1 MQHMVHISSLV
12 ATDLGHEVLVC
23 LLRYLCYI
31 IPFAAALV
39 VAHFLLEIPREVFR
53 KMLHVAAFT
62 SPPMIMWASGSWLV
76 SVLVLVLF
84 GLVVWPL
91 LAVAER
97 AGWYADLFV
106 QRRAHEVRRSLLVM
120 FWGNATVVALCW
132 GLCGKPEVA
141 VASILMW
148 GFGDAAAAL
157 VGTRWGRHHTG
168 LPLADPKKTW
178 EGTGAMFAVSCLVG
192 MVVLTV
198 AGMPLAGSLVRSA
211 ATSAV
216 GAYVELIT
224 RRGYDTITGPLANA
238 CALLLVA

>member
-1 MQHMVHISSLV
+1 MQYMVHISVLV
-12 ATDLGHEVLVC
+12 AAALGQEVLAC
-23 LLRYLCYI
+23 LVRYLCYI
-31 IPFAAALV
+31 IPFATALV
-39 VAHFLLEIPREVFR
+39 AVHFLMDIPREVFR

-84 GLVVWPL
+84 GVVVWPL
-91 LAVAER
+91 LAIAEH

-120 FWGNATVVALCW
+120 FWGNAAVVALCW
-132 GLCGKPEVA
+132 GLFAKPQVA

-157 VGTRWGRHHTG
+157 VGTRWGKHHTG

-178 EGTGAMFAVSCLVG
+178 EGTGAMFAVSCVIG
-192 MVVLTV
+192 TAVLLV
-198 AGMPLAGSLVRSA
+198 AGMPLAGSLVRA
-211 ATSAV
+211 ALTSVA
-216 GAYVELIT
+216 GAYVELVT
-224 RRGYDTITGPLANA
+224 KRGYDTVTVPLANA
-238 CALLLVA
+238 CVLLLVT

>member
-1 MQHMVHISSLV
+1 MQSMVHISTLV
-12 ATDLGHEVLVC
+12 APTLGQEVLAC
-23 LLRYLCYI
+23 LVRYLCYI
-31 IPFAAALV
+31 IPFAATLIAV
-39 VAHFLLEIPREVFR
+39 HFLMDIPREVFR

-62 SPPMIMWASGSWLV
+62 SPPMIMLASGSWLV

-91 LAVAER
+91 LAIAEH

-120 FWGNATVVALCW
+120 FWGNAAVVALCW
-132 GLCGKPEVA
+132 GLFAKPQVA

-157 VGTRWGRHHTG
+157 VGTRWGKHHTG

-178 EGTGAMFAVSCLVG
+178 EGTGAMFVVSCVIGWAVLLVAGTPLVG
-192 MVVLTV
+192 S
-198 AGMPLAGSLVRSA
+198 LASA
-211 ATSAV
+211 ALTAAV
-216 GAYVELIT
+216 GAYVELVT
-224 RRGYDTITGPLANA
+224 RRGYDTITVPLANA
-238 CALLLVA
+238 CVLLLVT